1 MLFKQIVYRVFLEKG
16 SISVHIINL
25 QFLYNLTEQSLN
37 LLEKD
42 SNIFC
47 PRNDEEGWEG
57 QSHTVTASNYEST
70 AIPTH
75 SPHHDADRK
84 DQAKLYCLW
93 VKNELESKEF

>member
-1 MLFKQIVYRVFLEKG
+1 MLFKQIVFRVFHEKG

-70 AIPTH
+70 AKPTH

>member
-1 MLFKQIVYRVFLEKG
+1 MLFKQIVFRVFYEKG

-70 AIPTH
+70 ATPTH
-75 SPHHDADRK
+75 SHHDADRK

-93 VKNELESKEF
+93 VKNKLESKEF